1 MVANICYFCLH
12 ELHLLPHEFLA
23 LPRRERAF
31 VIAAANIRAEREK
44 KQQQEARRA
53 AKSGKAGKG
62 SRTGR
67 R

>member
-1 MVANICYFCLH
+1 MEANICYFCLH

-23 LPRRERAF
+23 LPRRERA
-31 VIAAANIRAEREK
+31 EREK

-62 SRTGR
+62 RRTGR

>member
-1 MVANICYFCLH
+1 
-12 ELHLLPHEFLA
+12 LLPHEFLA

-62 SRTGR
+62 RRTGR

>member
-1 MVANICYFCLH
+1 M
-12 ELHLLPHEFLA
+12 LPHEFLA

-53 AKSGKAGKG
+53 GKAGKG
-62 SRTGR
+62 SRAKR